1 MIGGARIACI
11 GVGLAIWFATSA
23 GAATWRVMPSPA
35 GGALNAVFCTSP
47 TACTAVGLIDSGPFQ
62 SGSILAERWNG
73 TSWSIQP
80 EVAPPWRGQSEW
92 TAVTCAGPRFCMATG
107 EVVASSTFTGRFR
120 TIIGIWRGAR
130 WKVTWAAHGGPGAS
144 VRFGDTLG
152 LLSCVSSRF
161 CVAGGW
167 GLTSRRAPG
176 VAPSARSWNGT
187 RWSVMPTARGVPA
200 PESVLCAR
208 RRACLGISGN
218 TFERWDG
225 SRWSRAGRMPAPTR
239 LQSVTWG
246 GLACRTTTSCIDV
259 GLGYPGGDSS
269 PVSLVA
275 EWHGTGWILNSPE
288 DSLQSSSVDWGPS
301 SCTSALGCLVLGNKM
316 VGMSLAQHQ
325 AESWIGTRWK
335 TFPAPI
341 STTTDPSALFD
352 ISGVSCVATSCFA
365 VGYTGDPSQT
375 LVERYG

>member
-1 MIGGARIACI
+1 
-11 GVGLAIWFATSA
+11 
-23 GAATWRVMPSPA
+23 MPSPA

-47 TACTAVGLIDSGPFQ
+47 RACTAVGFIGSGPVQ

-80 EVAPPWRGQSEW
+80 EAAPPWRGQSEW
-92 TAVTCAGPRFCMATG
+92 TTVTCAGPRFCMATG
-107 EVVASSTFTGRFR
+107 EVFASRTFSGRVR

-130 WKVTWAAHGGPGAS
+130 WKVTWAADGGPGAS

-167 GLTSRRAPG
+167 GLTSRRKPG
-176 VAPSARSWNGT
+176 VAPSARSWNAT

-200 PESVLCAR
+200 PESVLCAQ
-208 RRACLGISGN
+208 RRACLGIAGS

-225 SRWSRAGRMPAPTR
+225 SHWSRAGRMPAPP
-239 LQSVTWG
+239 LQSLIWG

-259 GLGYPGGDSS
+259 GLGYPGGD

-275 EWHGTGWILNSPE
+275 EWDGTRWTLNSPE
-288 DSLQSSSVDWGPS
+288 DSLESPSVDWGPS
-301 SCTSALGCLVLGNKM
+301 SCSALGCLVLGNKM
-316 VGMSLAQHQ
+316 VTTSLIEQQAQ
-325 AESWIGTRWK
+325 SWTGTRWK
-335 TFPAPI
+335 TFPAPL
-341 STTTDPSALFD
+341 STTADPSTPVD
-352 ISGVSCVATSCFA
+352 ISGVSCVVTTCFA
-365 VGYTGDPSQT
+365 VGNAGNPSQT